1 MRWFAIVLTAVLV
14 VTIAC
19 GGSKSDGGDD
29 GSTPSAQPTAQP
41 TAQPA
46 AQLTPTINAT
56 EEYRTA
62 VGDII
67 IEGLDVMGEEW
78 PAALGTE
85 PVGGTEWQAEVF
97 RLAAKIET
105 LRLRLEA
112 LSPPPIEYATS
123 HTLMLNALERTAAA
137 VEVVGVSGANADIAA
152 LESAS
157 AEISV
162 GLAILLEATEEFF
175 TAQD

>member
-1 MRWFAIVLTAVLV
+1 MRWFAIALTAVLV

-19 GGSKSDGGDD
+19 GGSKSDGGD
-29 GSTPSAQPTAQP
+29 GLSTPTARPTAR
-41 TAQPA
+41 PA
-46 AQLTPTINAT
+46 AQLTPTIDAT

-62 VGDII
+62 VGDILV
-67 IEGLDVMGEEW
+67 EGLDVFGEEW

-97 RLAAKIET
+97 TLAAKIDT
-105 LRLRLEA
+105 FRLRLEA

-123 HTLMLNALERTAAA
+123 HTLMLNAFQRTAAA
-137 VEVVGVSGANADIAA
+137 VEAVGVSGARADIAV

-157 AEISV
+157 AEIQI
-162 GLAILLEATEEFF
+162 GLAILGDATEEFF
-175 TAQD
+175 TAED